1 MAGYFYAYAS
11 EATARA
17 AKPDWFWPDE
27 DGGYSLRRPRV
38 VASTRGLW
46 LVEPV
51 LSEPDENGD
60 QTVITPGERSADF
73 VILSP
78 ERDGTEARLIDPPG
92 HQGFA

>member
-1 MAGYFYAYAS
+1 MAGYFYAYTS

-17 AKPDWFWPDE
+17 AKPDWFEQDGE
-27 DGGYSLRRPRV
+27 GGYALRSPRV
-38 VASTRGLW
+38 VVSTRGLW

-51 LSEPDENGD
+51 MSEPDENGG

-78 ERDGTEARLIDPPG
+78 ERDGTVARLIDPLG

>member
-1 MAGYFYAYAS
+1 MSGYFYAYAS

-17 AKPDWFWPDE
+17 AKPDWFEQVE
-27 DGGYSLRRPRV
+27 DGGHVLLRPRV
-38 VASTRGLW
+38 VAATRGLW

-51 LSEPDENGD
+51 MSELDENGG
-60 QTVITPGERSADF
+60 QTVMTPGERSADF

-78 ERDGTEARLIDPPG
+78 ERDGTEARLICPPG

>member
-17 AKPDWFWPDE
+17 ARPDWFGQDGQ
-27 DGGYSLRRPRV
+27 GGYVLRAPRV

-46 LVEPV
+46 LVEPG
-51 LSEPDENGD
+51 LSDPDENGE
-60 QTVITPGERSADF
+60 QTIITPGERSADF
-73 VILSP
+73 VVLSP
-78 ERDGTEARLIDPPG
+78 ERDGTEARLIDPPS